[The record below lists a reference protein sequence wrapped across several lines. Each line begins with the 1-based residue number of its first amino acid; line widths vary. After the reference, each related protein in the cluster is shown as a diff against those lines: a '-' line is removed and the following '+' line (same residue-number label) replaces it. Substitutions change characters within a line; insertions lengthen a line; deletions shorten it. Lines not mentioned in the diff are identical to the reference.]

1 MSAASHS
8 PRLPCLPYAGI
19 RVIDMSQGIAGP
31 SCGSLLARQGADV
44 IKIEPPNGD
53 WGRLMGRGEN
63 GLTAIS
69 IGTNAGKRALCV
81 DASGPQ
87 GQALLRRLIDS
98 ADVLLD
104 SFRPGVM
111 ASLGL
116 GYEALAARNP
126 GLVHLSIT
134 GYGSSGPYREKPG
147 SDSVLQALS
156 GMMAMNAGE
165 DGAPRRI
172 GMLMIDAASG
182 VYAAQSVGAALVGR
196 SVTGQGARVEVS
208 LLEVAASL
216 QTIPILDHYMGR
228 GEPRVPVTVPS
239 GTFATLDGF
248 INVVTLRNEM
258 FFRLGNALGHPE
270 WTTRKAWSTNEKRL
284 KHAVAINAEI
294 RAALATRETAYWVE
308 RLAAHDVLCAAVNG
322 YEDFV
327 EDEQVRHAGVFRW
340 WQAGS
345 DSGAPLPVAGVPGV
359 PGGGEL
365 GRVPRHAE
373 HSREVLRDW
382 CIPEAEIEALLA
394 QGVVQQAECTTAQH
408 ERV

>member
-1 MSAASHS
+1 MNAATHAPHS
-8 PRLPCLPYAGI
+8 PYLPYAGI
-19 RVIDMSQGIAGP
+19 RVVDMSQGIAGP

-44 IKIEPPNGD
+44 IKIEPPSGD

-69 IGTNAGKRALCV
+69 IGTNVGKRALCV
-81 DASGPQ
+81 DASGQQ

-111 ASLGL
+111 VSLGL
-116 GYEALAARNP
+116 GYDTLAARNP
-126 GLVHLSIT
+126 RLVHLSIT

-156 GMMAMNAGE
+156 GMMAMNAGA

-182 VYAAQSVGAALVGR
+182 VYAAQSVGAALVAR

-228 GEPRVPVTVPS
+228 GEAHLPVTVPS

-284 KHAVAINAEI
+284 KHAGEINAEI
-294 RAALATRETAYWVE
+294 RAALATRATAYWVE

-327 EDEQVRHAGVFRW
+327 EDEQVQHAGLFRW
-340 WQAGS
+340 WRPG
-345 DSGAPLPVAGVPGV
+345 SGAPLPVAGVPGV
-359 PGGGEL
+359 PGGGL
-365 GRVPRHAE
+365 GQVPRHAE

-382 CIPEAEIEALLA
+382 LIPEAEIEALLA
-394 QGVVQQAECTTAQH
+394 QGVAQQAECPTAQH